1 MSVSIYFGLP
11 GSGKTTLAVK
21 HIYKYVKKGYK
32 VYTNIDVSIPR
43 VIAITEADFGVFDIS
58 DGIVIFD
65 EATQAFDNRDW
76 KKFSENMRYFFLMHR
91 HYGIKRIELY
101 TQKFDG
107 VDVKIR
113 NLTDHVYWVKKLPF
127 RRNCSKAISVP
138 YGLYIPDKNDVS
150 HVGEIISGYY
160 KPSLF
165 QRILSEKVNR
175 RRYYKYFDSYV
186 RKDLPTLPGDRVKHF
201 DA

>member
-21 HIYKYVKKGYK
+21 HIIKYLKKGIK
-32 VYTNIDVSIPR
+32 VYTNIDVSLSR
-43 VIAITEADFGVFDIS
+43 VIHITEADFGVFDIS
-58 DGIVIFD
+58 DGVVIFD

-91 HYGIKRIELY
+91 HYGIKVVELF

-113 NLTDHVYWVKKLPF
+113 NLTDHVYWVKKNTF
-127 RRNCSKAISVP
+127 RQGISKALPVP
-138 YGLYIPDKNDVS
+138 YGLYIPDKDDVS

-160 KPSLF
+160 KPNFF
-165 QRILSEKVNR
+165 QRLTSEKCVR
-175 RRYYKYFDSYV
+175 KKYYRFFDSYV
-186 RKDLPTLPGDRVKHF
+186 RKDLPALPKDRIKHI